1 MTIDLL
7 LIGALGFLGSF
18 GHCLGMCG
26 PLTVAF
32 SLSENHPDFRQ
43 TSWQFHL
50 FLNLGRILSYAIIG
64 AMIGGLGSVVIAGGQ
79 MAGIGSLFRQ
89 GIAIFT
95 GVLLIVLGLAQI
107 NPKIFHKF
115 PIIHPLSPHNL
126 HNHLSKL
133 MVNISLQNKAFTP
146 FLLGLIWGL
155 IPCGFLYTA
164 QIKAAE
170 TGDLKLGMA
179 TMLAFGAGTLPTMLG
194 VGLIT
199 EKFTADRRS
208 QLFKLGGWITLTI
221 GVLTVLRTGNHVD
234 YTGHASIFA
243 LMFALIARPISRF
256 WSQPLKYRRV
266 LGVGAF
272 VLAMVHTIQML
283 DHTFQWN
290 ITAWEFMIPQHQFAT
305 LAGVLA
311 LGLMTPA
318 AVTSF
323 DWMQTYLGTGWRK
336 IHLLAVPALILA
348 VLHISLLGSH
358 YLGGFEVT
366 FFGKVRVGILA
377 FLTLAVLIIRMRFAW
392 TALWLE
398 KFYVSPLKQ
407 K

>member
-1 MTIDLL
+1 MIIDLL
-7 LIGALGFLGSF
+7 LVGALGFLGSF

-32 SLSENHPDFRQ
+32 SLSENNPASRQ
-43 TSWQFHL
+43 IPWQFHL
-50 FLNLGRILSYAIIG
+50 LLNLGRILSYAVVG
-64 AMIGGLGSVVIAGGQ
+64 GMIGGLGSVVIASGQ

-95 GVLLIVLGLAQI
+95 GILLILLGLSQI
-107 NPKIFHKF
+107 NPKVFHKF
-115 PIIHPLSPHNL
+115 PIIHPLSPQNL
-126 HNHLSKL
+126 HNHLSKI

-170 TGDLKLGMA
+170 TGDLGLGMA
-179 TMLAFGAGTLPTMLG
+179 TMLAFGMGTLPTMLG
-194 VGLIT
+194 VGLLT
-199 EKFTADRRS
+199 EQFTADRRS
-208 QLFKLGGWITLTI
+208 QLFRLGGWITLTI
-221 GVLTVLRTGNHVD
+221 GVLTLLRTGNHVD
-234 YTGHASIFA
+234 YTGHASILA
-243 LMFALIARPISRF
+243 LMLALIARPISRF
-256 WSQPLKYRRV
+256 WPHPLKYRRV

-272 VLAMVHTIQML
+272 VLAIVHTIQMF

-290 ITAWEFMIPQHQFAT
+290 ITAFEFMIPQHQFGIV
-305 LAGVLA
+305 AGVLA

-323 DWMQTYLGTGWRK
+323 DWVQTYLGKWWRYL
-336 IHLLAVPALILA
+336 HLLSVPALILGM
-348 VLHISLLGSH
+348 VHISLVGSH

-377 FLTLAVLIIRMRFAW
+377 VLTVAVLMLRMRLAW
-392 TALWLE
+392 TVLWLE
-398 KFYVSPLKQ
+398 KFYVAPIKQ